1 MIKRKIEDLLPRQG
15 DEEEVKGGKGIKD
28 FNSQKILSRLP
39 ILLAQIKAG
48 NNSNKLK
55 KEIRQVLHLLYQDK
69 KITKNFYIKLIK
81 SL

>member
-15 DEEEVKGGKGIKD
+15 DEKKWKEEKGL
-28 FNSQKILSRLP
+28 KILTPKKSLSRLP

-55 KEIRQVLHLLYQDK
+55 KKSDK
-69 KITKNFYIKLIK
+69 YCIFCIKI
-81 SL
+81 